1 MLGGFLISAAM
12 ASASPALAAPPEDA
26 AAVERDQS
34 SWGTRIPRPNLE
46 TVEPILL
53 RQTRIPRM
61 GGFLEWVADGKHG
74 VYIRADTGRWYYART
89 QARCPRLRPGASVR
103 FVAPGGNFDRFSTL
117 VVEGWRCPIASV
129 VESPPAPGHED
140 H

>member
-1 MLGGFLISAAM
+1 MTKHVLVAILLLGTG
-12 ASASPALAAPPEDA
+12 PALAASPSTSE
-26 AAVERDQS
+26 
-34 SWGTRIPRPNLE
+34 PRE
-46 TVEPILL
+46 V
-53 RQTRIPRM
+53 RIPRM
-61 GGFLEWVADGKHG
+61 GSFLEWVADGHRG
-74 VYIRADTGRWYYART
+74 VYIRGDTGRWYYART
-89 QARCPRLRPGASVR
+89 QARCPRLRPTASVR